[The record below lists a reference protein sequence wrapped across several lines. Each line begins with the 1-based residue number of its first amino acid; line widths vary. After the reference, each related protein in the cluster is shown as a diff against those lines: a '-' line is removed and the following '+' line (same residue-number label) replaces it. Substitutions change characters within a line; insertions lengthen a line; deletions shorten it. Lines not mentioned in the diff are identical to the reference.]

1 MCCAAK
7 QTLLIR
13 IAKHAISMTMAD
25 MTICRTARLGWGV
38 TATLVALGLLLAG
51 CAVPPEAAR
60 YSIVL
65 LDPSAPLATTW
76 QHSVFGRATDY
87 SLATVDGRPGIRA
100 VGRSSASGL
109 YRRVQ
114 FAPAEC
120 PWIEWTWRVDRLQ
133 AGADIRI
140 MEADDVAA
148 SIFLLFG
155 DPGPFHD
162 EVPTLRYA
170 WTNGRV
176 AAGEILDNPYYP
188 GTVRVIVLRSGDSPL
203 GEWVSERRNLVE
215 DFTRAFGRPPPEA
228 VELFAV
234 FTDNDQTGEPV
245 EALYGAAS
253 VRCGPVVAD

>member
-1 MCCAAK
+1 MITSLLAAGPVK
-7 QTLLIR
+7 TLARVGWGPSTTLL
-13 IAKHAISMTMAD
+13 
-25 MTICRTARLGWGV
+25 
-38 TATLVALGLLLAG
+38 ALGLLIAG
-51 CAVPPEAAR
+51 CAAPSGVAR
-60 YSIVL
+60 SIIL
-65 LDPSAPLATTW
+65 LDPTAPLATTW

-114 FAPAEC
+114 FASAEC
-120 PWIEWTWRVDRLQ
+120 PWIEWIWRVDRLQ
-133 AGADIRI
+133 ASADIRV
-140 MEADDVAA
+140 MAADDVAA

-176 AAGEILDNPYYP
+176 AVGEILDNPYFP
-188 GTVRVIVLRSGDSPL
+188 DTVRVVVLRGGESPL

-215 DFTRAFGRPPPEA
+215 DFARAFGRAPPET

-245 EALYGAAS
+245 EAYYGAAR
-253 VRCGPVVAD
+253 VRCGPVSAG